1 MMGCTAKR
9 QDGISTAIFI
19 IFISYFSNV
28 NVSMCTF
35 SQTLA
40 HQVVQLWIF
49 TEEGLVFSLLLVH
62 KVFYV
67 HIKAG

>member
-1 MMGCTAKR
+1 MEKEGMMGSDA
-9 QDGISTAIFI
+9 
-19 IFISYFSNV
+19 SY
-28 NVSMCTF
+28 TPKHDYL
-35 SQTLA
+35 SQRLT